1 MIIAEILTEGALQIM
16 GRKGNKLVRKY
27 RCTAGSRKGRIVAQ
41 PETCNKPKRVKSSIN
56 IKKAKA
62 KRGSAMQIKSLR
74 TKRASGAS
82 QRLTRINKTGRRNLK
97 NIRPKTKSRRKTRKR
112 K

>member
-1 MIIAEILTEGALQIM
+1 MIISEILTEGAIQIM

-27 RCTAGSRKGRIVAQ
+27 RCTAGSRKGRIVAS
-41 PETCNKPKRVKSSIN
+41 PDTCNKPKRVKSSIN

-62 KRGSAMQIKSLR
+62 RRSSAMKVASAR
-74 TKRASGAS
+74 TKRARGTT
-82 QRLTRINKTGRRNLK
+82 QRLTRINKSGRRNLK
-97 NIRPKTKSRRKTRKR
+97 NIRPKTSKRKTRKR